1 MLLAVDDRRSFR
13 YLDKISGVVMT
24 DDLVENV
31 FSEFRIGGN
40 RDNVLIISLLFYL
53 FWKVS

>member
-1 MLLAVDDRRSFR
+1 VLLAVDDRRSFR